1 MDKTPQNYIEWQT
14 LQQAYDKYEF
24 GSLAIK
30 LLAVILTFVG
40 LITNMQLCLLLSV
53 VAILWLQDGIW
64 KTFQSRFEVRLL
76 EIEKMSETNA
86 TSEPAFNTEWQKQR
100 PGVFGLVKAYLCN
113 SLKPTVMYPYIVLL
127 AVIGLSYIFGA
138 K

>member
-40 LITNMQLCLLLSV
+40 LITNMQVCLLLAV

-76 EIEKMSETNA
+76 QIEQNPCA
-86 TSEPAFNTEWQKQR
+86 PAFNTEWQKQR

>member
-30 LLAVILTFVG
+30 LLAVLLAFVG
-40 LITNMQLCLLLSV
+40 LITNVQVCLLLAV
-53 VAILWLQDGIW
+53 IAILWLQDGIW

-76 EIEKMSETNA
+76 EIESTVANGGA
-86 TSEPAFNTEWQKQR
+86 VAPAFNTEWLKQR
-100 PGVFGLVKAYLCN
+100 PGVVGLVKAYICN
-113 SLKPTVMYPYIVLL
+113 SLKPTVMYPYVVLVLL
-127 AVIGLSYIFGA
+127 MGLSYVFSA
-138 K
+138 

>member
-30 LLAVILTFVG
+30 LLAVLLAFVG
-40 LITNMQLCLLLSV
+40 LITNVQVCLLLAV

-64 KTFQSRFEVRLL
+64 KTFQSRFEMRLL
-76 EIEKMSETNA
+76 EIESAFANGESVK
-86 TSEPAFNTEWQKQR
+86 PAFNTEWLKQR
-100 PGVFGLVKAYLCN
+100 PGAVGLVKAYICN
-113 SLKPTVMYPYIVLL
+113 SLKPTVMYPYVVLML
-127 AVIGLSYIFGA
+127 LVGLSYVFSA
-138 K
+138 Q